1 MKRPANS
8 SRLRSQA
15 RQFLQR
21 DSRVGLEAGY
31 ARPLVE
37 SVTKD
42 LERFPKG
49 TVNVIVAESDD
60 E

>member
-1 MKRPANS
+1 
-8 SRLRSQA
+8 LRSQA